1 LAVCARYKPLPCG
14 TVLAAGTLSNYDDEV
29 GGACIAE
36 RRVIEAKR
44 TGSPITA
51 YLQPGDELKIEMLD
65 RAGKTIFGAIQQSIE
80 AAGLS
85 SL

>member
-1 LAVCARYKPLPCG
+1 LSGGLRALQAVAVWDRSRG
-14 TVLAAGTLSNYDDEV
+14 WLSNYDDEV

-80 AAGLS
+80 AARLS